1 MKSSRRVR
9 FAEDYCRLSDRITSQ
24 SICNPRHPSE
34 PAARTEENNAPHVND
49 AFVAEA
55 IPDQEE
61 TTAEYLMNAR
71 LAEQRA
77 KDAML
82 VARSMQA
89 EIRSH
94 HGRIA
99 KGKVAHQPLEEPAT
113 LTNISSKTTTSTTV
127 LDVLK
132 EQEIVTMSMAW
143 ITDIF
148 PAQQTAASI

>member
-1 MKSSRRVR
+1 M
-9 FAEDYCRLSDRITSQ
+9 
-24 SICNPRHPSE
+24 
-34 PAARTEENNAPHVND
+34 ND
-49 AFVAEA
+49 ALVSEKQQGDAA
-55 IPDQEE
+55 APDQEA
-61 TTAEYLMNAR
+61 TTEYLMNAR

-89 EIRSH
+89 EIRIH
-94 HGRIA
+94 HGRLSQTESQQSRT
-99 KGKVAHQPLEEPAT
+99 VAHRKHASYAAP
-113 LTNISSKTTTSTTV
+113 ISVPSKIPSSASL

-148 PAQQTAASI
+148 AAQQSASKI